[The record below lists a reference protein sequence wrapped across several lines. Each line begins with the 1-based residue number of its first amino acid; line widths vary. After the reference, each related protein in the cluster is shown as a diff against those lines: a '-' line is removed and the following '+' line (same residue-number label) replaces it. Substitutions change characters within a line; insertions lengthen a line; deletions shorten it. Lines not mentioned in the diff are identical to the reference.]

1 MDGSKN
7 PETYE
12 KLKSLGIVDLD
23 PTEFSGSELSDML
36 SFRLMNAELTAA
48 ELDEPLEEDRRLALQ
63 EAVDIAVTEF
73 RRIRSLSSPLLP
85 STRLKDMAAGQA
97 KAYFGGHCSHEKH
110 FSDTLRNVSERS
122 KSGLTKSIPYCNE
135 GGPVYHGQKQAV
147 FDAFGKALVPY
158 KALIGQI
165 NDGITQEGIP
175 YELIDQT
182 FRPLLATHRLLFKR
196 TAKDVIEITKEL
208 GADKIKKAEEWI
220 SSTDATLETVL
231 KAVGFTD
238 SDWKDLLKDESRIK
252 YE

>member
-110 FSDTLRNVSERS
+110 FSDTLRN
-122 KSGLTKSIPYCNE
+122 
-135 GGPVYHGQKQAV
+135 
-147 FDAFGKALVPY
+147 ALVPY